1 MNPATTEAK
10 YHRGQDPSIWHY
22 GHSVVRV
29 SQNHQ
34 PLSRDGVPKIGLSKI
49 TPARDPQ
56 QFGGW
61 PEIKVGST

>member
-34 PLSRDGVPKIGLSKI
+34 PLSRDGVPKLACLKLLRPGTLNSLEGGRKSK
-49 TPARDPQ
+49 
-56 QFGGW
+56 
-61 PEIKVGST
+61 